1 MGVWLKTLLTAWLA
15 VFLQSS
21 VVHQI
26 GIYDNIPDLLAV
38 AIAAKALLDGTAKG
52 TAFGAL
58 AGFLADCYHPASMG
72 LLTLSGTAAGW
83 LAGILRER
91 VYREQ
96 LASQLAL
103 AGIMALVRQPFEFM
117 GVGQGSLG
125 GYPWFLLRYGL
136 GSAVYTSAAAL
147 LLMPLLGRWWT
158 AKFGGRLAGGGR
170 AVGK

>member
-1 MGVWLKTLLTAWLA
+1 MIGWLKTLLTAWLA

-26 GIYDNIPDLLAV
+26 GIFGNIPDLLAV
-38 AIAAKALLDGTAKG
+38 AIAAKALRDGTAKG
-52 TAFGAL
+52 TAFGAM
-58 AGFLADCYHPASMG
+58 AGFLADCYHPANMG
-72 LLTLSGTAAGW
+72 LLTLSGIAAGW

-103 AGIMALVRQPFEFM
+103 AGALALVRQPFEYL
-117 GVGQGSLG
+117 GAGQGALG

-136 GSAVYTSAAAL
+136 GSAVYTSALAL
-147 LLMPLLGRWWT
+147 LLMPLLARWW
-158 AKFGGRLAGGGR
+158 AVRAGGRLAGGKAG
-170 AVGK
+170 GP

>member
-1 MGVWLKTLLTAWLA
+1 MSGWLKAMLTAWLA

-26 GIYDNIPDLLAV
+26 GIFGNIPDLLAV
-38 AIAAKALLDGTAKG
+38 AIAAKALRDGTAKG

-72 LLTLSGTAAGW
+72 LLTLSGIAAGW
-83 LAGILRER
+83 MAGILRER

-103 AGIMALVRQPFEFM
+103 AGALALVRQPFEYL
-117 GVGQGSLG
+117 GAGQGAFG
-125 GYPWFLLRYGL
+125 GYPWFVLRYGL
-136 GSAVYTSAAAL
+136 GSAVYTALVAL
-147 LLMPLLGRWWT
+147 LLMPLLARWW
-158 AKFGGRLAGGGR
+158 AARAGGRLAGGGR
-170 AVGK
+170 AAGP